1 MSYPAGSIS
10 SHRAVEIYSIALNF
24 AQRSSRPS
32 VQQSRVA
39 DAVQRSKESL
49 NKADYRA
56 SDKDF
61 IFGAEGEISS
71 QDK

>member
-1 MSYPAGSIS
+1 MIEHYRGSKS
-10 SHRAVEIYSIALNF
+10 
-24 AQRSSRPS
+24 S